1 MKARKPRAPEPPPC
15 PACGVR
21 YADWR
26 GEYPG
31 GFKGALSG
39 HKASAWAMH
48 CERCEAYPADAA
60 EFNPGAW
67 DPARTYCE
75 RVYTADEWGADA
87 ETDPGVV
94 DIQDYLA
101 RRWPYVRNRAV
112 GNACLLSTE
121 RAQRILGYRPVT
133 GGQYVDESLVW

>member
-1 MKARKPRAPEPPPC
+1 MKARKPRVDPDRLPPC

-60 EFNPGAW
+60 DFNPAAW
-67 DPARTYCE
+67 DPASTYCE
-75 RVYTADEWGADA
+75 RVYTADEWGADT
-87 ETDPGVV
+87 ETDPVAVCLTVAWEGRERM
-94 DIQDYLA
+94 A
-101 RRWPYVRNRAV
+101 RV
-112 GNACLLSTE
+112 
-121 RAQRILGYRPVT
+121 ILGPDYDRVC
-133 GGQYVDESLVW
+133 GA